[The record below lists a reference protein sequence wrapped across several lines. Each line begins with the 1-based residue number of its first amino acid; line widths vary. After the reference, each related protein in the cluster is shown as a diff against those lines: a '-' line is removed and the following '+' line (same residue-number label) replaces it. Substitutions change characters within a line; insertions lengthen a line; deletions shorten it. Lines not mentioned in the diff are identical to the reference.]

1 MELAHGL
8 VVGSDREF
16 VPLAVDAKGRQLM
29 LAVELASNGTP
40 LPVDSLSETYSY
52 NVDGLLHYTE
62 VSYQGVTYRTTY
74 SYDVNGRLTGIAK
87 LVAQ

>member
-8 VVGSDREF
+8 VVGSDRDF

-29 LAVELASNGTP
+29 LAVEVGSDGTP
-40 LPVDSLSETYSY
+40 IPVGSLSETYSY
-52 NVDGLLHYTE
+52 NVDGSLHYTD
-62 VSYQGVTYRTTY
+62 VIYQGRTYRTTY
-74 SYDVNGRLTGIAK
+74 SYDGNGRLTNIAK